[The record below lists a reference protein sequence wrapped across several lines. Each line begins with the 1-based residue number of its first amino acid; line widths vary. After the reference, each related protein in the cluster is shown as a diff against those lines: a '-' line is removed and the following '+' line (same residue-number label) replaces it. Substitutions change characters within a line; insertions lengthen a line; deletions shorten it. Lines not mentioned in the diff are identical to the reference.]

1 MGSLE
6 YAQARLSARFGDRP
20 DELAW
25 RKLEHVRELAALL
38 DVARG
43 SAFRTWVG
51 GLSEV
56 STAHEIEAILR
67 RHWRDRVAEVAAWTP
82 DEWREA
88 VLWCAILPDVP
99 VIAHLARGHPALAWM
114 RDDPLYHDLVD
125 SEPGTCPWALG
136 VGPLAPLATGW
147 NDPGRLAALWR
158 AEWERR
164 APDAGDAALRSDLG
178 RALTSH
184 LAAFHEPV
192 VSDGWP
198 LRHALEARLTL
209 LFRRAMLD
217 PMAAFA
223 YVALIALDL
232 ERLRGELL
240 RRAAFPGLRLV
251 A

>member
-25 RKLEHVRELAALL
+25 RKLEHVRELPALV
-38 DVARG
+38 DVARN
-43 SAFRTWVG
+43 SAFRNWVG
-51 GLSEV
+51 GISEV
-56 STAHEIEAILR
+56 SMPHEIEAALR
-67 RHWRDRVAEVAAWTP
+67 GHWRSHVTEVAAWMP
-82 DEWREA
+82 DEWRAA
-88 VLWCAILPDVP
+88 VLWCAVLPDVP
-99 VIAHLARGHPALAWM
+99 VIAHLARGDPALAWM
-114 RDDPLYHDLVD
+114 RDDPLYGDLVD
-125 SEPGTCPWALG
+125 AEPGTCPWALG

-164 APDAGDAALRSDLG
+164 APDAGDPVLRMDLG
-178 RALTSH
+178 RALATH
-184 LAAFHEPV
+184 LAAFHDPLV
-192 VSDGWP
+192 KDGWP
-198 LRHALEARLTL
+198 LRRVVEARLTL

-217 PMAAFA
+217 PMAVFA

-232 ERLRGELL
+232 ERLRGEFL